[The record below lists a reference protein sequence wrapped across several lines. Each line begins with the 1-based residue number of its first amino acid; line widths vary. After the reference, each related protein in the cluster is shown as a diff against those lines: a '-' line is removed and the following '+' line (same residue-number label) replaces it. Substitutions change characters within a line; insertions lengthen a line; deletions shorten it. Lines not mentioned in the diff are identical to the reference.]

1 MSHSQNYF
9 AIRARMV
16 DAVGQL
22 PHDQLVADVPACP
35 AWTVHDLIVHVA
47 SMPQAILVGDIPDGP
62 DPNPWIEGLIQRHRS
77 KSLDEIVSWWH
88 SNDDALGALAD
99 QADLLILDLFVHE
112 SDLHG
117 AVGSVGHRAA
127 PELAGQLAHSVGT
140 LAAQIDTAGL
150 APVAIETELGRF
162 VTGDGMPGWTMNVS
176 AWEAHRTL
184 NSRRTAAEVRS
195 LPGTGDADPYLLLL
209 DEHLPLPT
217 ASLAE

>member
-1 MSHSQNYF
+1 MSNAQNYF

-16 DAVGQL
+16 DAVQQL
-22 PHDQLVADVPACP
+22 QPDQLAAVVPACP
-35 AWTVHDLIVHVA
+35 AWTVHDLILHVA

-62 DPNPWIEGLIQRHRS
+62 DPNPWIEGLIQRHRT
-77 KSLDEIVSWWH
+77 KSLEEIVLWWH
-88 SNDDALGALAD
+88 SNDNALGALAD

-127 PELAGQLAHSVGT
+127 PELAEQLAHSVGT
-140 LAAQIDTAGL
+140 LAAQIDPSGL
-150 APVAIETELGRF
+150 APVAIETEVGRF
-162 VTGDGMPGWTMNVS
+162 VTTDGTPGWTLRVS

-195 LPGTGDADPYLLLL
+195 LPGSGDPGPYLVLL

-217 ASLAE
+217 ASMAE